1 MESYFLTL
9 GVSFCGR
16 TETGENNRSTNV
28 AVTGVPRIDPSLSLS
43 LSPIQPLFNRPLFR
57 HRVSTER
64 KDDRSIKKHPRD
76 KTRFNT
82 ALKKKLHR
90 NPPRPERNGRR
101 ERVNDSERLK
111 GEIQRGCFP
120 AHARVWSRDCDG
132 DSASRGGEE
141 FASQV
146 KNSKATRDSRAST
159 HET

>member
-16 TETGENNRSTNV
+16 RETGENNRSTNV

-76 KTRFNT
+76 KTTRFNT

-90 NPPRPERNGRR
+90 NPGGEK
-101 ERVNDSERLK
+101 RVNDSRERLK

-132 DSASRGGEE
+132 ASASRGGEE